1 MNSRRAWFVLF
12 VGVVAYIVSVMQRTS
27 LSVAALQATE
37 RFGVSA
43 AALSTLAVAQ
53 LIVYAAMQ
61 IPAGAL
67 LDRFGPRTI
76 LAIGAGVMALG
87 QVTLALSPTIQL
99 AVLGR
104 ILVGAGDAATF
115 ISVLRLTGM
124 WFSLSRMP
132 LLTQVIGVVGSVGQ
146 ILSTFPLFA
155 ILHIWGWTAAYL
167 SAASMSLLVVVV
179 VVAIVRAGP
188 HEAGRIRPVAG
199 ESLENLKDAISRPG
213 TRLGFW
219 SHFVSAGSANMF
231 GLLWG
236 FPFLSIGLGYGPSV
250 AAAMLTLTVGTAV
263 FVGPSIGAITARYP
277 LRRSAVV
284 LGVVSVMGIVW
295 GIVLAWPGVPPV
307 GLVVLLI
314 VVTSAGGSASL
325 IGLDFA
331 RTFNETRSHGSATGF
346 ANVGGFTASLT
357 MMFVIGLI
365 LDALDRAHGG
375 TGDPT
380 ELYSLASFR
389 IAFLVQYPIVGMGIV
404 FLFRARRQTRLR
416 LQQEE
421 GIEVGPLWVA
431 LRDGWR
437 DRRR

>member
-389 IAFLVQYPIVGMGIV
+389 IAFLVQYPIVGIGIV

-431 LRDGWR
+431 LKDGWR

>member
-389 IAFLVQYPIVGMGIV
+389 IAFLVQYPIVGIGIV

>member
-431 LRDGWR
+431 LKDGWR

>member
-1 MNSRRAWFVLF
+1 MNSRRAWIVLS
-12 VGVVAYIVSVMQRTS
+12 VGVIAYIVSVMQRTS

-37 RFGVSA
+37 RFGVTA

-53 LIVYAAMQ
+53 LIVYAGMQ

-67 LDRFGPRTI
+67 LDRFGPRTV
-76 LAIGAGVMALG
+76 LACGAGVMALG
-87 QVTLALSPTIQL
+87 QLTLALSPTIQL
-99 AVLGR
+99 AVVGR

-115 ISVLRLTGM
+115 ISVLKLIGM
-124 WFSLSRMP
+124 WFSLSRVP
-132 LLTQVIGVVGSVGQ
+132 LLTQVTGVVGSAGQ

-155 ILHIWGWTAAYL
+155 VLHVWGWTAAYV
-167 SAASMSLLVVVV
+167 SAASLSVLVVVI
-179 VVAIVRAGP
+179 VVAIVRPGP
-188 HEAGRIRPVAG
+188 HEPEREPRVPG
-199 ESLENLKDAISRPG
+199 ESAEILKDAISRPG

-236 FPFLSIGLGYGPSV
+236 FPFLSIGLGYGPGP
-250 AAAMLTLTVGTAV
+250 AAALLTLTVATAV
-263 FVGPSIGAITARYP
+263 IVGPSIGAVTARYP

-284 LGVVSVMGIVW
+284 LGVVTVMGVVW
-295 GIVLAWPGVPPV
+295 ALVLGWPGVPPFP
-307 GLVVLLI
+307 LIVLLI

-331 RTFNETRSHGSATGF
+331 RTFNEKRSHGSATGF

-357 MMFVIGLI
+357 MMFLIGLI
-365 LDALDRAHGG
+365 LDALDRAQGG
-375 TGDPT
+375 TGNPT

-389 IAFLVQYPIVGMGIV
+389 IAFLVQYPIVGIGIF

-416 LQQEE
+416 LQEEE

-431 LRDGWR
+431 IRDSWR
-437 DRRR
+437 ERRR